1 MKRIILI
8 IMLFLGVLSYSEE
21 ESSQKSKIEVT
32 SQNEKISGEN
42 SDKNIGLVLSGGSA
56 KGLAHVGVLKILD
69 QEKVPIEYVTGTSM
83 GSIIGALYTS
93 GYTVDEIEQIVL
105 NMDWI
110 SLFNDQIP
118 RDEKGAVRN

>member
-1 MKRIILI
+1 
-8 IMLFLGVLSYSEE
+8 MLFLGVLSYSEE

-83 GSIIGALYTS
+83 GSIIGALIRQ
-93 GYTVDEIEQIVL
+93 VIL
-105 NMDWI
+105 LM
-110 SLFNDQIP
+110 
-118 RDEKGAVRN
+118 K

>member
-1 MKRIILI
+1 
-8 IMLFLGVLSYSEE
+8 
-21 ESSQKSKIEVT
+21 
-32 SQNEKISGEN
+32 
-42 SDKNIGLVLSGGSA
+42 
-56 KGLAHVGVLKILD
+56 
-69 QEKVPIEYVTGTSM
+69 M

-118 RDEKGAVRN
+118 RDEKGAVEESF